1 MRPGRNEKY
10 IRTNKQNFNNMRQ
23 KEKLTR
29 YAINRLKGLMAKEIK
44 LIRVYPYESHAI
56 DIIAAASYSEVRI
69 QKDSLLYKRLLDIR
83 RIAEKYNLSDNKI
96 VIQVEVD
103 CDGHRDFLFLGY
115 WDSNYSIGTAVKPCL
130 YAPKEFPCNN
140 GWVGMN
146 VKF

>member
-1 MRPGRNEKY
+1 M
-10 IRTNKQNFNNMRQ
+10 KQE
-23 KEKLTR
+23 EKLTR

-44 LIRVYPYESHAI
+44 LIRVYPYESRSN
-56 DIIAAASYSEVRI
+56 DILAATEYSKVRI
-69 QKDSLLYKRLLDIR
+69 QKDSFLYKRLLDIR
-83 RIAEKYNLSDNKI
+83 RITEKYNLNDNKI

-103 CDGHRDFLFLGY
+103 CGGYRDFLFLGY
-115 WDSNYSIGTAVKPCL
+115 WDSSYSIGTSVRPCL

>member
-1 MRPGRNEKY
+1 M
-10 IRTNKQNFNNMRQ
+10 KQE
-23 KEKLTR
+23 EKLTR

-44 LIRVYPYESHAI
+44 LIRVYPYESRSN
-56 DIIAAASYSEVRI
+56 DILAATEYSKVRI
-69 QKDSLLYKRLLDIR
+69 QKDSFLYKRLLDIR
-83 RIAEKYNLSDNKI
+83 RIAEKYNLNDNKI

-103 CDGHRDFLFLGY
+103 CGGYRDFLFLGY
-115 WDSNYSIGTAVKPCL
+115 WDSSYSIGTSVRPCL

>member
-1 MRPGRNEKY
+1 
-10 IRTNKQNFNNMRQ
+10 MRQ

-44 LIRVYPYESHAI
+44 LVRVYPYESHSN
-56 DIIAAASYSEVRI
+56 DILAATDYSSVRI

-83 RIAEKYNLSDNKI
+83 RIAENLNMSDNKI

-103 CDGHRDFLFLGY
+103 CGGHRDFLFLGY
-115 WDSNYSIGTAVKPCL
+115 WDSTYSIGTSVRPCL

>member
-1 MRPGRNEKY
+1 MK
-10 IRTNKQNFNNMRQ
+10 Q
-23 KEKLTR
+23 KEKLTH

-44 LIRVYPYESHAI
+44 LVRVYPYESRSN
-56 DIIAAASYSEVRI
+56 DILAATDYSEVRI

-83 RIAEKYNLSDNKI
+83 RIAENLNMSDNKI
-96 VIQVEVD
+96 VIQVEVNY
-103 CDGHRDFLFLGY
+103 DGYRDFLFLGY
-115 WDSNYSIGTAVKPCL
+115 WDSNYSIGTSVKPCL

>member
-1 MRPGRNEKY
+1 MKE
-10 IRTNKQNFNNMRQ
+10 
-23 KEKLTR
+23 EKLTR

-44 LIRVYPYESHAI
+44 LVRVYPYESRAT
-56 DIIAAASYSEVRI
+56 DIIASAYYSDCRI
-69 QKDSLLYKRLLDIR
+69 QKNSLLYKRLLDIR
-83 RIAEKYNLSDNKI
+83 RVAENLNMSDNKI

-103 CDGHRDFLFLGY
+103 CGGYRDFLFLGY
-115 WDSNYSIGTAVKPCL
+115 WDSNYSIGTSVRPCL

>member
-1 MRPGRNEKY
+1 
-10 IRTNKQNFNNMRQ
+10 MRQ

-44 LIRVYPYESHAI
+44 LIRVYSYESRSN
-56 DIIAAASYSEVRI
+56 DVLAATDYSSVRI

-83 RIAEKYNLSDNKI
+83 RIAENLNMSDNKI

-103 CDGHRDFLFLGY
+103 CGGYRDFLFLGY
-115 WDSNYSIGTAVKPCL
+115 WDSNYSIGTSVRPCL

>member
-1 MRPGRNEKY
+1 MRPERNEKIY
-10 IRTNKQNFNNMRQ
+10 RTNKQTISNMRQ

-44 LIRVYPYESHAI
+44 LVRVYPYESRSN
-56 DIIAAASYSEVRI
+56 DILAATDYSGVRI
-69 QKDSLLYKRLLDIR
+69 QKESLLYKRLLDIR
-83 RIAEKYNLSDNKI
+83 RIAENLNMSDNKI

-103 CDGHRDFLFLGY
+103 CGGHRDFLFLGY
-115 WDSNYSIGTAVKPCL
+115 WDSNYSIGTSVRPCL